1 METIIHF
8 TMFLQLS
15 VIFSVVLLSTKRVE
29 AEVVTPMY
37 SAGGDPE
44 VDMVK
49 KGISPI
55 PGLVIYDTC
64 GDVRRT
70 LVILGSLLS
79 SQSTNISSVIS
90 YGQPALQSRISQFLQ
105 PFGILH
111 ININQTAY
119 VSTQG
124 DRSIDISTVSP
135 WRVRDILTIVMELKW
150 NNFALIS
157 SQHPS
162 AIASR
167 DLFLKMAAPYSLC
180 ISSVFIH
187 DKDKEYDDLPSH
199 VILFVS
205 ADDRYDEIIS
215 STSFANS
222 FVLLTSDHWEDLT
235 SNFTDKFLYLEHLNT
250 STNLGRNTFRAV
262 HDGFSEDITPF
273 TGMYQLMKDVG
284 GEMTSYINRGYITVA
299 EVYGNEISIRNTL
312 TWSRVKSLPHDAC
325 PKNQL
330 WQLYNTFPTS
340 NKS

>member
-1 METIIHF
+1 M
-8 TMFLQLS
+8 
-15 VIFSVVLLSTKRVE
+15 K
-29 AEVVTPMY
+29 
-37 SAGGDPE
+37 
-44 VDMVK
+44 
-49 KGISPI
+49 
-55 PGLVIYDTC
+55 
-64 GDVRRT
+64 
-70 LVILGSLLS
+70 
-79 SQSTNISSVIS
+79 
-90 YGQPALQSRISQFLQ
+90 
-105 PFGILH
+105 
-111 ININQTAY
+111 
-119 VSTQG
+119 
-124 DRSIDISTVSP
+124 
-135 WRVRDILTIVMELKW
+135 LKW

-250 STNLGRNTFRAV
+250 STNLVKFVKDKIEDLSDNSTFIESYRNKFNCIQDARGGTCNGQTTATFLPSRFMGRDIEAAISALTNVQNLLKYFDSNNCSSLDLFHCLGRNTFRAV

-273 TGMYQLMKDVG
+273 TGMHQLMKDVG
-284 GEMTSYINRGYITVA
+284 GEMTSYINRGYIVSSVRRDSYSSA
-299 EVYGNEISIRNTL
+299 NI
-312 TWSRVKSLPHDAC
+312 
-325 PKNQL
+325 
-330 WQLYNTFPTS
+330 F
-340 NKS
+340 